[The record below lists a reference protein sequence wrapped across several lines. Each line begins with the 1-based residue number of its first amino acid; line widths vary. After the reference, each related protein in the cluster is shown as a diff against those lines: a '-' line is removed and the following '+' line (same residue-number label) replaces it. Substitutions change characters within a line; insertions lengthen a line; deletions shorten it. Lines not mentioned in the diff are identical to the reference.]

1 MLAKLKNK
9 KLSKKGFTL
18 AELLAVVA
26 IIAVLVAI
34 AIPVFTSA
42 TKKAEEAVEVAN
54 ARAVYGEGMVAVVS
68 GDDITGGLKRTY
80 GEKVFTFTYTPES
93 TTGGV
98 TTNAS
103 WEITIEMASGKT
115 GKVYNSTITGTDN
128 STSAFDNI
136 KIDGE

>member
-1 MLAKLKNK
+1 MLQKLKNK

-54 ARAVYGEGMVAVVS
+54 ARSVYGEGMIQVVS
-68 GDDITGGLKRTY
+68 GGDISGGVKRTY
-80 GEKVFTFTYTPES
+80 GGKDFTFTYTPA
-93 TTGGV
+93 TT
-98 TTNAS
+98 TTAAS
-103 WEITIEMASGKT
+103 WKIDITLAADKSGT
-115 GKVYNSTITGTDN
+115 VYNSTITGGEN
-128 STSAFDNI
+128 STAAFDSI
-136 KIDGE
+136 VIDGKAG